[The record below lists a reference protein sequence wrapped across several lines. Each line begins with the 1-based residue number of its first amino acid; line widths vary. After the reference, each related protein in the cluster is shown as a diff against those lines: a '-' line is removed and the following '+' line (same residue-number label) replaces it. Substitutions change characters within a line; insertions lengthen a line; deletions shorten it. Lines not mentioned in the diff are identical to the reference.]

1 MSNSFVHLH
10 VHTDYSVLDG
20 CSRLPVLVNRVKEL
34 GMPAVAMTDHGNM
47 CGAIDFYQASK
58 KAGIKP
64 IIGIE
69 AYYINDH
76 TLNDDV
82 AEMRKQLRSQ
92 EKSDDID
99 GIESDPALLTP
110 QNYPKLQTHHKTL
123 LAKDY
128 EGFLNLAKLT
138 SESFSRGF
146 YRKPRIVRQI
156 RCHL

>member
-1 MSNSFVHLH
+1 MPNSFVHLH

-82 AEMRKQLRSQ
+82 AELRKQMRSQ

-99 GIESDPALLTP
+99 GLDEIAAELFFLGLTAL
-110 QNYPKLQTHHKTL
+110 
-123 LAKDY
+123 
-128 EGFLNLAKLT
+128 F
-138 SESFSRGF
+138 
-146 YRKPRIVRQI
+146 I
-156 RCHL
+156 